1 MGVTSYSVMDEVG
14 KGGRVVRS
22 KAKGK
27 LQPTSSLNPN
37 WAQLQ
42 VKLKNGSHKT
52 RALPIQSS
60 IANVNH
66 EKSLLG
72 KRKERSDGES
82 PASASVVLTPKNSD
96 CSVTGVVAIDC
107 EMVGVSFQGSKSALG
122 RVTLVNWW
130 GNVVYDEYVR
140 PLEHVVDFRSEI
152 SGIQPHNLKKAKD
165 FHIVQKDVAQLIKD
179 RILVGH
185 ALHHDLK
192 AMLLSHPKKCIR
204 DTSHYL
210 SFKSKAGKTS
220 ALRDLAKEQ
229 LGVEIQ
235 RKQHCPIEDARAAM
249 LLYQKHRKEWEKHLK
264 EQRRFSKKQRRR
276 EVAKKQAEKD

>member
-96 CSVTGVVAIDC
+96 CSELAHV
-107 EMVGVSFQGSKSALG
+107 Q
-122 RVTLVNWW
+122 VNWW